1 VNLFQKIG
9 NNIYGINGTS
19 FGTTLNNC
27 QVVDYLYQLG
37 FKDNE
42 QIKLDIEQYTGVFTL
57 KDQSL
62 VKYFPSHLFIF
73 NPVSS
78 PTFGGGITFWAN
90 GNQVISH
97 RGAGKFQRSSDRGAT
112 WVNLPDANVAGVA
125 GNISSSLKNN
135 YNVGRLVGV
144 GNINSRAYYESP
156 SWVYGNMPG
165 NNYWNAV
172 TLAST
177 GPLQTL
183 AVGYDAA
190 AILGAGNQYFL
201 RPIPLGDWKAV
212 VGGLPWDNWIAL
224 DTAGRITKTTI
235 PATTWSSPEQ
245 LFTAG
250 GYYNPDLALIQ
261 GTQDTRYIA
270 VGYNAADS
278 SAELYVSTLVPNNNV
293 PSYNINNLS
302 WKKINIPNGRWFKI
316 ANTSSTSDRK
326 TDVIYITEDPD
337 NNQSQNRALVS
348 WDCGE
353 NWGVVQLPTENGAK
367 GSIMYLEKSSI
378 FGTAY
383 MRWFVSNGLN
393 HAGYVIPP
401 KLYSGVSLI

>member
-9 NNIYGINGTS
+9 NTIYGINGTS

-42 QIKLDIEQYTGVFTL
+42 QIKLDIEQYTGVFVL

-62 VKYFPSHLFIF
+62 VKYFPSHLSIF

-90 GNQVISH
+90 GNQVVSH
-97 RGAGKFQRSSDRGAT
+97 RGAGKFQLSSNRGAT
-112 WVNLPDANVAGVA
+112 WSNLPDANVAGVA

-135 YNVGRLVGV
+135 YNNGRLVGTS
-144 GNINSRAYYESP
+144 NLNSWAYYSNP
-156 SWVYGNMPG
+156 SWFYGNMPG
-165 NNYWNAV
+165 NAYWNAV
-172 TLAST
+172 TLAPT
-177 GPLQTL
+177 GPTQTL
-183 AVGYDAA
+183 AVGYDVA
-190 AILGAGNQYFL
+190 AILGVGGFL
-201 RPIPLGDWKAV
+201 SRSIPLGDWRAV
-212 VGGLPWDNWIAL
+212 MGGLGWDNWIAL

-250 GYYNPDLALIQ
+250 GYYNPDLALIE
-261 GTQDTRYIA
+261 GTQGTRYIA
-270 VGYNAADS
+270 VGYNAANP
-278 SAELYVSTLVPNNNV
+278 SAELYISTLVPNDQA
-293 PSYNINNLS
+293 PSYNIINLS

-316 ANTSSTSDRK
+316 ANTSSSERERK

-367 GSIMYLEKSSI
+367 GSIMYLEKTLTP
-378 FGTAY
+378 GY